1 MWYRAVGGIV
11 TLTLGLC
18 VALLTAEAQTAEKL
32 YQVGLLSTG
41 SGPTW
46 RDQWAPFIEAMRE
59 LHYIE
64 GRNLVLR
71 PAFGDGR
78 AERLPALAADL
89 VRAQVDVIVTT
100 GGPAVV
106 AAQRAT
112 SSIPIVMMVVTDPV
126 AQGLAA
132 SLARPGGNVTGLT
145 SLVPGLSQKYFEL
158 LREVL
163 PTASQFTV
171 VVSPANPPPEQRREL
186 EEAGRVLGVTVSVA
200 QVSGPDDFAAVLA
213 RAKQDGASGIIV
225 PSDPVTFLHRRALAQ
240 LALQH
245 RLPGLYW
252 AREYVEEG
260 GLMTYSASLADLRRR
275 AATYVDKILR
285 GTRPADLP
293 IEQPTR
299 FELVLNLKTAQA
311 LGLTLPPTLLF
322 QADEVIK

>member
-1 MWYRAVGGIV
+1 
-11 TLTLGLC
+11 
-18 VALLTAEAQTAEKL
+18 
-32 YQVGLLSTG
+32 
-41 SGPTW
+41 
-46 RDQWAPFIEAMRE
+46 
-59 LHYIE
+59 
-64 GRNLVLR
+64 
-71 PAFGDGR
+71 
-78 AERLPALAADL
+78 
-89 VRAQVDVIVTT
+89 
-100 GGPAVV
+100 
-106 AAQRAT
+106 AT

-145 SLVPGLSQKYFEL
+145 SLVPGLSQKYVEL

-163 PTASQFTV
+163 PAAARFTV

-186 EEAGRVLGVTVSVA
+186 EEAGRVLGVAVSVV

-213 RAKQDGASGIIV
+213 RAKQDGVAGIIA

-245 RLPGLYW
+245 GLPGIYW

-275 AATYVDKILR
+275 AATYVDKLLR
-285 GTRPADLP
+285 GARPADLP

-299 FELVLNLKTAQA
+299 FEL
-311 LGLTLPPTLLF
+311 
-322 QADEVIK
+322 I

>member
-1 MWYRAVGGIV
+1 MWYRAVGGIG
-11 TLTLGLC
+11 TLTLGLL
-18 VALLTAEAQTAEKL
+18 VALLAAQAQTVERL
-32 YQVGLLSTG
+32 YHVGLLSTG

-46 RDQWAPFIEAMRE
+46 RNQWAPFIEAMRE
-59 LHYIE
+59 LHYVE

-71 PAFGDGR
+71 PAFGDGK

-100 GGPAVV
+100 GGPALV

-126 AQGLAA
+126 AQGLVA

-145 SLVPGLSQKYFEL
+145 SLVPGLSQKYVEL
-158 LREVL
+158 LREVI
-163 PTASQFTV
+163 PSASRFTV

-186 EEAGRVLGVTVSVA
+186 EEDGRVLGVTVSVV
-200 QVSGPDDFAAVLA
+200 QVSGPDDFADVLA
-213 RAKQDGASGIIV
+213 RAKQDGAAGIIAT
-225 PSDPVTFLHRRALAQ
+225 SDPVTFLHRRALVQ

-245 RLPGLYW
+245 SLPGIYW

-275 AATYVDKILR
+275 AATYVDKLLR
-285 GTRPADLP
+285 GARPAELP

-311 LGLTLPPTLLF
+311 LGLTIPPTLLF
-322 QADEVIK
+322 QADEVLR

>member
-145 SLVPGLSQKYFEL
+145 SLVPGLSQKYVEL

>member
-145 SLVPGLSQKYFEL
+145 SLVPGLSQKYVEL

-186 EEAGRVLGVTVSVA
+186 EEAGRVLGVAVSIV
-200 QVSGPDDFAAVLA
+200 QVSGPDDFADVLV
-213 RAKQDGASGIIV
+213 RAKQDGAAGIIV
-225 PSDPVTFLHRRALAQ
+225 PSDPVTFLHRRALAH
-240 LALQH
+240 LALQY
-245 RLPGLYW
+245 RLPGIYW
-252 AREYVEEG
+252 SREYVEEG
-260 GLMTYSASLADLRRR
+260 GLMTYSANLADLRRR

-285 GTRPADLP
+285 GVRPADLP

>member
-1 MWYRAVGGIV
+1 MWYRAVGGLV

-18 VALLTAEAQTAEKL
+18 VALLAAEALTAEKL
-32 YQVGLLSTG
+32 YHVGLLSTG

-59 LHYIE
+59 RHYIE

-71 PAFGDGR
+71 PAFGDGQ

-145 SLVPGLSQKYFEL
+145 SLL
-158 LREVL
+158 LR
-163 PTASQFTV
+163 TSK
-171 VVSPANPPPEQRREL
+171 N
-186 EEAGRVLGVTVSVA
+186 
-200 QVSGPDDFAAVLA
+200 
-213 RAKQDGASGIIV
+213 
-225 PSDPVTFLHRRALAQ
+225 
-240 LALQH
+240 
-245 RLPGLYW
+245 
-252 AREYVEEG
+252 
-260 GLMTYSASLADLRRR
+260 
-275 AATYVDKILR
+275 
-285 GTRPADLP
+285 
-293 IEQPTR
+293 
-299 FELVLNLKTAQA
+299 
-311 LGLTLPPTLLF
+311 
-322 QADEVIK
+322 VIKI